1 MPTPTSRREI
11 LRLAAAGSL
20 AYLAQPHLSALCAQT
35 PPRGLVSPGARR
47 VGANNYSPVR
57 VAKIYLGVQG
67 SHYPNPD
74 LDLKKEVQF
83 YEAEFAKLKDEL
95 ADVEFVVN
103 EMVSSVDQFNKWRD
117 SLKDV
122 DGILAIHLSLW
133 TMPVFEQILR
143 LNRPTMIFSA
153 PYSGHEWHT
162 LTGLYK
168 RKEGR
173 NFECLLTS
181 DYRQLAEAIR
191 PFRAIHHLREAKILN
206 LTTQAAGKY
215 EEQVRQK
222 FGTEIKKVELRRVL
236 DLYTSVSDSD
246 AEAEANTWVKGATA
260 VVEPSQAEILKSCR
274 LTLAFGRLME
284 EEEATVLTV
293 DCYGSMWEPLCRAYA
308 YPCIAFSKL
317 NNLGLGGICQSD
329 LPCAMTHILFQGLSG
344 RPGFV
349 CNPGF
354 DYSTNSA
361 VMIHCLGTP
370 KMDGPQG
377 PAAPYKLRSVM
388 ERREGAVPQV
398 KMRTGEKVTI
408 AVLPDTSKILY
419 FTGQITDT
427 PETDRGCRTK
437 ITVKVDGSA
446 EQLWKNWAD
455 GIHRVACYGDLTKSL
470 EHFCRFQQIDLI
482 NEGVRPS

>member
-1 MPTPTSRREI
+1 MQTPTSRREI
-11 LRLAAAGSL
+11 LKLAAAGSL
-20 AYLAQPHLSALCAQT
+20 AYLAQPHLPALRAQT
-35 PPRGLVSPGARR
+35 APHGLVSPGARR
-47 VGANNYSPVR
+47 SKVK
-57 VAKIYLGVQG
+57 VAKIYLGVPG

-74 LDLKKEVQF
+74 LDLKKEVQI
-83 YEAEFAKLKDEL
+83 YEVAFAKLRHEL
-95 ADVEFVVN
+95 ADVEFVV
-103 EMVSSVDQFNKWRD
+103 EELVSSVDQLNKWRD
-117 SLKDV
+117 NLKDV

-133 TMPVFEQILR
+133 TMPVLEEILR

-168 RKEGR
+168 GKEGR

-181 DYRQLAEAIR
+181 DYRQLAAAIR
-191 PFRAIHHLREAKILN
+191 PFRAIHHLREARILN

-215 EEQVRQK
+215 EEQIRQK
-222 FGTEIKKVELRRVL
+222 FGTQIKKIELRRML
-236 DLYTSVSDSD
+236 DLYTAVSDGD
-246 AEAEANTWVKGATA
+246 AETEANAWIKGATE
-260 VVEPSQAEILKSCR
+260 VVEPSRAEILKSCR
-274 LTLAFGRLME
+274 LALAFERLME
-284 EEEATVLTV
+284 EEEATVLAV
-293 DCYGSMWEPLCRAYA
+293 DCYGSMWEPLCRSYA
-308 YPCIAFSKL
+308 YPCIGFAKL

-329 LPCAMTHILFQGLSG
+329 LPCAMTHVLFQGLSG

-408 AVLPDTSKILY
+408 AVLPDTAKILY
-419 FTGQITDT
+419 FGGQITDT

-446 EQLWKNWAD
+446 EQLWKNWSD

-470 EHFCRFQQIDLI
+470 EHFCRFKQIDLV
-482 NEGVRPS
+482 NEAIRPG

>member
-1 MPTPTSRREI
+1 MQAPTSRREI

-20 AYLAQPHLSALCAQT
+20 ACLARPTIPALWAQT
-35 PPRGLVSPGARR
+35 PPHGLVSPGARR
-47 VGANNYSPVR
+47 SRVK
-57 VAKIYLGVQG
+57 VAKIYLGVPG

-95 ADVEFVVN
+95 TDVEFVVQ
-103 EMVSSVDQFNKWRD
+103 EMVSSVDQLNKWKNN
-117 SLKDV
+117 LKDV

-133 TMPVFEQILR
+133 TMPVLEEILR
-143 LNRPTMIFSA
+143 LGRPTMIFSA
-153 PYSGHEWHT
+153 PYSGHEWHP
-162 LTGLYK
+162 LSALYK
-168 RKEGR
+168 QEKGR
-173 NFECLLTS
+173 NFECILTS

-191 PFRAIHHLREAKILN
+191 PFRALHHLREAKILN
-206 LTTQAAGKY
+206 LTTQAVGKY
-215 EEQVRQK
+215 EQQIREK
-222 FGTEIKKVELRRVL
+222 FGTEIKQVALRRVL
-236 DLYTSVSDSD
+236 DLYEAVSSSD
-246 AEAEANTWVKGATA
+246 AEAETNAWIKGATE
-260 VVEPSQAEILKSCR
+260 VVEPSRAEILKSCR
-274 LTLAFGRLME
+274 LALAFERLLD
-284 EEEATVLTV
+284 EEEATVMTA

-308 YPCIAFSKL
+308 YPCIAFSRL

-354 DYSTNSA
+354 DYSKNSA

-370 KMDGPQG
+370 KMDGPRG

-398 KMRTGEKVTI
+398 KMRTEEKVTI
-408 AVLPDTSKILY
+408 AVLPNTSKIPY

-437 ITVKVDGSA
+437 ITVRVDGDA
-446 EQLWKNWAD
+446 EQLWKNWSD
-455 GIHRVACYGDLTKSL
+455 GIHRVACYGDLTKPL
-470 EHFCRFQQIDLI
+470 EHFCRFTQIDMI
-482 NEGVRPS
+482 NEALRPSQGPARG

>member
-1 MPTPTSRREI
+1 MQTPASRREI

-20 AYLAQPHLSALCAQT
+20 VYLARPSLPALWAQT
-35 PPRGLVSPGARR
+35 PRGLVSPGCRR
-47 VGANNYSPVR
+47 SKVK

-74 LDLKKEVQF
+74 LDLKKEVQV

-95 ADVEFVVN
+95 ADVQWVVD
-103 EMVSSVDQFNKWRD
+103 ELVSSVDQLNKWKG

-133 TMPVFEQILR
+133 TMPVLEEILR

-153 PYSGHEWHT
+153 PYSGHEWHP
-162 LTGLYK
+162 LSALYK
-168 RKEGR
+168 QEKGR
-173 NFECLLTS
+173 NFECVLTS

-191 PFRAIHHLREAKILN
+191 PFRALHHLREAKILN

-215 EEQVRQK
+215 EEQIRQK
-222 FGTEIKKVELRRVL
+222 FGTEIKQVALRRVL
-236 DLYTSVSDSD
+236 DLYGAVSDRD
-246 AEAEANTWVKGATA
+246 AEAETNAWIKGATE
-260 VVEPSQAEILKSCR
+260 VVEPSRTEIVKSCR
-274 LTLAFGRLME
+274 LALALERLMD
-284 EEEATVLTV
+284 EEEATVMAV
-293 DCYGSMWEPLCRAYA
+293 DCYGTMWEPLCRAYA
-308 YPCIAFSKL
+308 YPCIGFSRL

-354 DYSTNSA
+354 DFSTNSA
-361 VMIHCLGTP
+361 IMIHCLATP

-398 KMRTGEKVTI
+398 KMRIGQKVTQ
-408 AVLPDTSKILY
+408 AVLPDTSKLLY
-419 FTGQITDT
+419 FTGQIVDT

-437 ITVKVDGSA
+437 INVKVDGDA

-455 GIHRVACYGDLTKSL
+455 GIHRVACYGDLTQPL

-482 NEGVRPS
+482 NEAVRPR